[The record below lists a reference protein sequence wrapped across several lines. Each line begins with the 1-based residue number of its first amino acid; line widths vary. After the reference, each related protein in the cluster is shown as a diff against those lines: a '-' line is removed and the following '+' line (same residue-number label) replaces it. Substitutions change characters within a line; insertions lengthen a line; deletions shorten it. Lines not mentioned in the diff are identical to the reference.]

1 MQMML
6 AHVFYLFRPPQAHEP
21 QSLEADAVDAIAA
34 FFEHHNLLRVFL
46 CSEVSCHCPEAPC

>member
-1 MQMML
+1 MML